1 MNGQGRQA
9 VESVFSTERNPRR
22 GAAAHTHPAYS
33 MLSHEKQTALAE
45 ATAAST
51 ARQPIVPAFLK
62 VPAAVAYSGIGRST
76 LYELMGERKIKSHR
90 IGVAR
95 VIDRASLEAF
105 ITSQPS

>member
-1 MNGQGRQA
+1 
-9 VESVFSTERNPRR
+9 
-22 GAAAHTHPAYS
+22 
-33 MLSHEKQTALAE
+33 MLNHEKQTALAE
-45 ATAAST
+45 ANTAGTS
-51 ARQPIVPAFLK
+51 RQPVVPAFLK

-90 IGVAR
+90 IGAAR